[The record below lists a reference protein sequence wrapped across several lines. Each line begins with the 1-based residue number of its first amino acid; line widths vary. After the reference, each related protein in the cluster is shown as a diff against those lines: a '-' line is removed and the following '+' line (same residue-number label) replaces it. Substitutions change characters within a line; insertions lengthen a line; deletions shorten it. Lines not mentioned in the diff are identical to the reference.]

1 MNRGIRTSLLA
12 TMLVAAG
19 ISLQARTSECLNVP
33 DSVTLLAY
41 AQNNGESGLRLAWS
55 RDSARW
61 FSVAEGYE
69 YLKSDFGPWG
79 RGKKMFAPQLM
90 QKQGSGKWHCIWRA
104 TASGQVMAHASS
116 DDLLT

>member
-12 TMLVAAG
+12 TILVAAG
-19 ISLQARTSECLNVP
+19 TSLQARTSECLNVP

-61 FSVAEGYE
+61 FSVAEGGQRKMALHLAGYGQRTGDGTC
-69 YLKSDFGPWG
+69 LFG
-79 RGKKMFAPQLM
+79 RSADV
-90 QKQGSGKWHCIWRA
+90 GSAK
-104 TASGQVMAHASS
+104 
-116 DDLLT
+116 LF